1 MTELTSGSSSVR
13 RSLLTRCVKR
23 VIDLLVAVALIIV
36 TAPILFLAALCTVV
50 TSGLPV
56 LYRQQRVGLHERPFT
71 LYKMRTMRSST
82 GSEIELLTDADRLT
96 RTGRLIRRLSIDE
109 LPQLWNV
116 LRGDMSLVGP
126 RPLLDLHLPLYTTE
140 QRRRHLVRPGLTGL
154 AQVAGRREMP
164 FSQRFA
170 LDVRY
175 VDTWTLWLDITLLF
189 RTLVQVMKGSGAIK
203 DEDISKVDD
212 IGLTTV
218 VKSRGE

>member
-1 MTELTSGSSSVR
+1 
-13 RSLLTRCVKR
+13 
-23 VIDLLVAVALIIV
+23 
-36 TAPILFLAALCTVV
+36 
-50 TSGLPV
+50 
-56 LYRQQRVGLHERPFT
+56 
-71 LYKMRTMRSST
+71 
-82 GSEIELLTDADRLT
+82 
-96 RTGRLIRRLSIDE
+96 
-109 LPQLWNV
+109 
-116 LRGDMSLVGP
+116 
-126 RPLLDLHLPLYTTE
+126 
-140 QRRRHLVRPGLTGL
+140 
-154 AQVAGRREMP
+154 MP